1 MKNYNKLIKEL
12 RELNQSEINRF
23 ECLMNRIIEVDKLN
37 NTVLY
42 TNRFKGREID
52 HLKLLQKK
60 LFTNTEKIAR
70 LMNEY
75 IKNECGY
82 NTNFIKSYYDNNIV
96 YVELEQSN
104 IEIKV
109 QFDSFF
115 IIIKDKY
122 TDKIF
127 FKHVFK
133 RYYTVTSFINKEL
146 NKPIPQKPQET
157 DKVEYFKMKLKYP
170 TDKDISNVTKAIQE
184 MFEVKSVTDIKEN
197 KKNESYFTLEL
208 KLK

>member
-75 IKNECGY
+75 IRTECGY

-133 RYYTVTSFINKEL
+133 RYYTVTNFINKEL
-146 NKPIPQKPQET
+146 NKPIPQKPKET

-170 TDKDISNVTKAIQE
+170 TDKDISDITKAIQQ

>member
-12 RELNQSEINRF
+12 RELNQSEVNRF

-75 IKNECGY
+75 IRTECGY